1 MPRDN
6 MRFAFIVILSSVLL
20 FGCKDQKQGIAISKI
35 KSASKLVTTKTT
47 LKKII
52 FATQDKKFLG
62 LIKLNQSRFAAR
74 TTAYVLAGVDLSK
87 LDASNVSFRGNS
99 ITLTLPAVEVIDFS
113 YPFSEYKIDYS
124 LTESAFANTI
134 SIEDHEEL
142 YRRAELQIREILAY
156 TGIKEA
162 TERKTRQMLES
173 LLKNIGY
180 TEVYIS
186 FLDGP
191 FITPIPLDDN
201 ELK

>member
-1 MPRDN
+1 
-6 MRFAFIVILSSVLL
+6 MRLVLTVIVSLVLL
-20 FGCKDQKQGIAISKI
+20 SACKDRKQGVAISKI

-47 LKKII
+47 LKKMI

-87 LDASNVSFRGNS
+87 LDASNVSFSANS
-99 ITLTLPAVEVIDFS
+99 ITLKLPAVEVIDFS
-113 YPFSEYKIDYS
+113 YPFSEYKVDYS
-124 LTESAFANTI
+124 LTESAFANSI

-142 YRRAELQIREILAY
+142 YRRAELQIRETLEY

-162 TERKTRQMLES
+162 TEKRTRQMLES
-173 LLKNIGY
+173 LLRNLGY
-180 TEVYIS
+180 DEVYIS

-191 FITPIPLDDN
+191 FIKPVPLDDN